1 MIDKELLAE
10 TVGRSL
16 EQTDCFLVDVSV
28 DTSNR
33 IVVEIDSD
41 TGVDIDTCA
50 SVTRAIEA
58 TFDRDAED
66 YELEVGSAG
75 LTSPFKVK
83 RQYDKNVGNEVEVLT
98 KDGRK
103 LHGTLGSVDD
113 DGKRFTIL
121 VKEKVKEPGK
131 KRPVEVETPLILD
144 VESTKYVKY
153 QINFK

>member
-10 TVGRSL
+10 TVGKAL

-28 DTSNR
+28 DSTNR

-50 SVTRAIEA
+50 GVTRAVEA
-58 TFDRDAED
+58 AFDRDVED
-66 YELEVGSAG
+66 YELEVGSTG

-103 LHGTLGSVDD
+103 LHGTLSAVDD

-131 KRPVEVETPLILD
+131 KRPVEVETPLTLE
-144 VESTKYVKY
+144 VEATKYVKY